1 MTSYSTAY
9 SRVSPPPVLLCK
21 ILIFFFF
28 STTMVFLQDVQIYA
42 RRQWKL
48 PYLML
53 YSCTSTKI
61 EENRSAVHEKVMPA
75 AR

>member
-1 MTSYSTAY
+1 
-9 SRVSPPPVLLCK
+9 
-21 ILIFFFF
+21 
-28 STTMVFLQDVQIYA
+28 MVFLQDVQIIYA

>member
-1 MTSYSTAY
+1 
-9 SRVSPPPVLLCK
+9 
-21 ILIFFFF
+21 
-28 STTMVFLQDVQIYA
+28 MVFLQDVQIYYA

-48 PYLML
+48 LYLML